1 MAQYQTNI
9 AQLTKNMMITD
20 LMKTTGWTK
29 DRAFSAIEELEK
41 SQLIYFLETGGLGLQ
56 VIGVL

>member
-29 DRAFSAIEELEK
+29 DRAISAIEELEK
-41 SQLIYFLETGGLGLQ
+41 SQLIYFLETGGLELQ